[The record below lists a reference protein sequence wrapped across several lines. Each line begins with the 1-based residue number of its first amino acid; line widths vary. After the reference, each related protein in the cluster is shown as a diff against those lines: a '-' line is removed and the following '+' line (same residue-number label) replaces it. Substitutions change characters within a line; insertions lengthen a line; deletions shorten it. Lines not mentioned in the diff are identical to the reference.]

1 MSWTEHK
8 YHRPEGT
15 PKYPLQT
22 VMTRHNTKKYVL
34 DAEQEAAFRKL
45 YPRTFNDKM
54 CDLFGITVST
64 LHRIARGLGLKK
76 DMKAIRHKQAMQ
88 IKKTCEKNGYYDSLR
103 GRRPSEACIEAS
115 RRKRAE
121 GFHPLKQ
128 MKEQHPRKY
137 RALMAKR
144 SRERKELYRKEEL
157 RQRYGLTRHTKL
169 RLRVTTPRMR
179 AQKHLMIKKHN
190 YFADPEDPT
199 VVCYDKETDR
209 SPQMEATAKR
219 HGLKVVEGDEE

>member
-1 MSWTEHK
+1 MSWTNYT
-8 YHRPEGT
+8 YHRPQGT
-15 PKYPLQT
+15 PKYPVQK
-22 VMTRHNTKKYVL
+22 VKSGKGSKKYVL
-34 DAEQEAAFRKL
+34 TPEQEAVFRKL

-76 DMKAIRHKQAMQ
+76 DMKAIRHKTAMQ
-88 IKKTCEKNGYYDSLR
+88 IKKTCEKNGYYASLR

-115 RRKRAE
+115 RRKKAE
-121 GFHPLKQ
+121 GFHPMKQ

-169 RLRVTTPRMR
+169 CLRVTTHRMSG
-179 AQKHLMIKKHN
+179 QKHVMIKKRN

-199 VVCYDKETDR
+199 VVCYDSQTDR

>member
-1 MSWTEHK
+1 MSWTEYK

-15 PKYPLQT
+15 PKYPVQT

-34 DAEQEAAFRKL
+34 DAEQEAIFRRL

-64 LHRIARGLGLKK
+64 LHRIAHDLGLKK

-88 IKKTCEKNGYYDSLR
+88 IKKTCEKNGYYDSIR
-103 GRRPSEACIEAS
+103 GRRPSEACIEAT

-121 GFHPLKQ
+121 GFHPMKQ
-128 MKEQHPRKY
+128 MREQHPRKY

-157 RQRYGLTRHTKL
+157 RQRYGLTRQTKL
-169 RLRVTTPRMR
+169 RLRVTTHRMS

-190 YFADPEDPT
+190 YFADPDDPT
-199 VVCYDKETDR
+199 VVCYDSQTDR

-219 HGLKVVEGDEE
+219 HGLKVVEGDE